1 MTEGKH
7 MGQREAQA
15 ELFTAIEAH
24 AKAIASATLNA
35 GSKARA
41 LSDLAL
47 AYRYA
52 AGGAQPGS
60 VTVEK

>member
-1 MTEGKH
+1 MADLVQSKESAQVALFVAITEQVANLSKITS
-7 MGQREAQA
+7 
-15 ELFTAIEAH
+15 TA
-24 AKAIASATLNA
+24 
-35 GSKARA
+35 ARA
-41 LSDLAL
+41 DALAQLAL